1 MTGIEP
7 WVQVFGTIIVPI
19 VVALG
24 SLMLVLHGANVK
36 RYDANVKRYEH
47 LHECLHRMD
56 GRIIRLETRLASRTQ
71 EETSP

>member
-24 SLMLVLHGANVK
+24 GLMLALHG
-36 RYDANVKRYEH
+36 ANVKRYEH

-56 GRIIRLETRLASRTQ
+56 GRIIRLETRLAPRTQ
-71 EETSP
+71 EETSS